1 MENKDFVQY
10 SEALELKQLGFD
22 ELCFGWYDCYS
33 KMVNYE
39 KAHNSCGWLNGN
51 HCSAPTYSQAFRWFR
66 EKHGIDGMPYK
77 SIEGSYYHWITKVGG
92 NRNNQYEFYNKGI
105 IYYKTYEE
113 AEQSCLIR
121 LIEIV
126 KENKK

>member
-1 MENKDFVQY
+1 MKDFTLY
-10 SEALELKQLGFD
+10 PEAFKLKQLGFD

-66 EKHGIDGMPYK
+66 EKYKLGAIVAQFGWGIENELG
-77 SIEGSYYHWITKVGG
+77 
-92 NRNNQYEFYNKGI
+92 QI
-105 IYYKTYEE
+105 IYDISDGKTPSCYEE
-113 AEQSCLIR
+113 SELDCLKK

-126 KENKK
+126 KDEK

>member
-1 MENKDFVQY
+1 MNKDFIPYQ
-10 SEALELKQLGFD
+10 EALELKQLGFD

-33 KMVNYE
+33 KTVNYE

-66 EKHGIDGMPYK
+66 EKHGISIYVSPLEDGSAFYYMVYTNINVPY
-77 SIEGSYYHWITKVGG
+77 S
-92 NRNNQYEFYNKGI
+92 NRICSLPSKWN
-105 IYYKTYEE
+105 TYEE
-113 AEQSCLIR
+113 AELECLKR

-126 KENKK
+126 KEQQK